1 MAFGRAS
8 AGLRSFFRGHGFKGQ
23 SMDCP
28 THQVTQRAVDQ
39 AMAAQRHFPAERFG
53 HDTGFEMHAIVA
65 LHLHVGPWQAGFD
78 EFTDGFSVQRAFP
91 YKMNGHSNLPPGTRM
106 SELLPQTP
114 EPTDASLAASG
125 RRVVEIEA
133 QALQHL
139 ATRIDGAF
147 SDACKLILASKGRV
161 VATGMGKSGHIA
173 RKIAA
178 TFASTGTPAFY
189 VHPGEAGHG
198 DLGMITDADVVM
210 ALSYSGE
217 SDEILTLLPVLKRQ
231 GNAVIAMTGKPQS
244 TLARESD
251 LHLDVSVPAEACPLD
266 LAPTSSTTATL
277 AMGDALAVA
286 LLEARGFTADDFAR
300 SHPAGSLGRRLLL
313 HITDVMHAGD
323 DVPRVRQEAT
333 LSEALVEMSRKR
345 LGMTAVVDAENRLI
359 GLFTDGDLRRTLDD
373 AALDVRTAMI
383 ADVMTR
389 GPKTIAADQLAVEA
403 ARLMETYKISGLI
416 VVDDDGH
423 AVGALNIHDLL
434 RARVV

>member
-1 MAFGRAS
+1 MPS
-8 AGLRSFFRGHGFKGQ
+8 S
-23 SMDCP
+23 
-28 THQVTQRAVDQ
+28 
-39 AMAAQRHFPAERFG
+39 
-53 HDTGFEMHAIVA
+53 
-65 LHLHVGPWQAGFD
+65 
-78 EFTDGFSVQRAFP
+78 
-91 YKMNGHSNLPPGTRM
+91 
-106 SELLPQTP
+106 LLPNDAV
-114 EPTDASLAASG
+114 TDTSLASSG
-125 RRVVEIEA
+125 RRVIEIES
-133 QALQHL
+133 QALDAL
-139 ATRIDGAF
+139 AARIDGTF
-147 SDACKLILASKGRV
+147 SEACRLILASKGRV

-178 TFASTGTPAFY
+178 TLASTGTPAFY

-198 DLGMITDADVVM
+198 DLGMITDADVVL

-217 SDEILTLLPVLKRQ
+217 SDEVLTLLPVLKRQ

-244 TLARESD
+244 TLAREAD
-251 LHLDVSVPAEACPLD
+251 IHLDVSVPAEACPLA

-323 DVPRVRQEAT
+323 DVPCIGEDAT

-345 LGMTAVVDAENRLI
+345 LGMTAVIDSQERLV
-359 GLFTDGDLRRTLDD
+359 GLFTDGDLRRTLDN
-373 AALDVRTAMI
+373 AAVDVRTAKI
-383 ADVMTR
+383 ADLMTR
-389 GPKTIAADQLAVEA
+389 DPKTIAADQLAAEA

-416 VVDDDGH
+416 VVDDAH
-423 AVGALNIHDLL
+423 RPVGALNIHDLL